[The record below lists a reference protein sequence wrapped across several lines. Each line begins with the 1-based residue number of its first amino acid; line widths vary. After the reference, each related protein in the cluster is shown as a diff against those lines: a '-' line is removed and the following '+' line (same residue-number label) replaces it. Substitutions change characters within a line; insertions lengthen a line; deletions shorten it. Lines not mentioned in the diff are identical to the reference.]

1 MNYKTVPVL
10 LLASSLTLSGCFFHG
25 GTQEHI
31 NSPTL
36 GQELTDLKS
45 ALDEG
50 AISEQEFARKKESLI
65 DDRKSHGADGQTHYR
80 IKNES

>member
-1 MNYKTVPVL
+1 MNNKIIPVL
-10 LLASSLTLSGCFFHG
+10 MLASFLTLGGCFFHG

-36 GQELTDLKS
+36 GQELTDLKA

-50 AISEQEFARKKESLI
+50 AISQQEYQRKKERLI
-65 DDRKSHGADGQTHYR
+65 NDRQSQVSEHQHH
-80 IKNES
+80 

>member
-1 MNYKTVPVL
+1 MNKKIIPVL
-10 LLASSLTLSGCFFHG
+10 LLASSLTLGGCFFHG

-36 GQELTDLKS
+36 GQELTDLKT

-50 AISEQEFARKKESLI
+50 AISQQEYQSKKARLI
-65 DDRKSHGADGQTHYR
+65 SEHQNQIAEHQHH
-80 IKNES
+80 